1 MNNPYD
7 WNFVNCNNPNLVHIT
22 SVYQNSIDSKDGKWT
37 FLITN
42 PTVTY
47 SHIEN
52 TGKYYVD

>member
-1 MNNPYD
+1 MDP
-7 WNFVNCNNPNLVHIT
+7 
-22 SVYQNSIDSKDGKWT
+22 QNGKWT

-42 PTVTY
+42 PTVTH